1 MESSYQSVTGKTH
14 LTGLVMTVILGF
26 NGHGSAGM
34 GAAMIVVVEHGAGLG
49 LRRVRP
55 RDRLLTRLR
64 ASSLDAELAAGAS
77 PESSV
82 TLALRAGQLCR
93 PSYRRLLSHG
103 LTRVVAVAER
113 PTRSLRKVPVNRD
126 AVHGARAE
134 LESVAERLGAAGPVG
149 VRGVARVSGLLTDG
163 TGPLYQAS
171 RPGRLRDEL
180 RTALGAMDA
189 FA

>member
-1 MESSYQSVTGKTH
+1 
-14 LTGLVMTVILGF
+14 
-26 NGHGSAGM
+26 
-34 GAAMIVVVEHGAGLG
+34 MIVVVEHGAGLG
-49 LRRVRP
+49 LRRVRL

-103 LTRVVAVAER
+103 LTCVLANAEGS
-113 PTRSLRKVPVNRD
+113 TRSLRKVPVNRR
-126 AVHGARAE
+126 AVRDARAE
-134 LESVAERLGAAGPVG
+134 LEAAAERLGATGPVD
-149 VRGVARVSGLLTDG
+149 VRGVARIAELLTDG

-180 RTALGAMDA
+180 RAALGALDPLA
-189 FA
+189 